1 MTSFLQS
8 SDWQEFQ
15 QKLGRKT
22 FTDSGKDWS
31 YLAIEESGTLN
42 KRIYTPYGPDCAG
55 IDSFDEALASLK
67 QTAKKQK
74 ASFIRVEPTSGIS
87 ANQLQVRGFRPVTYQ
102 QLQPAHTQI
111 IDLAPDS
118 DQILAQMSQNS
129 RNITRNFHKKGL
141 TVRTSRQV
149 EDISILT
156 SLLAGVAARNQITT
170 HSESYFKTQAEVLF
184 PLKAATLYIAEFEDQ
199 PIAAALV
206 FDSNDTRIYA
216 HAAANNE
223 FRKLNA
229 GTAIVGQLILDAK
242 AAGLSQVDLYGITES
257 DNPTHPWA
265 GFTKFKK
272 SFGGKSVTYP
282 GAWDLPLQ
290 PFRYNLYRAYQVVR
304 HYLRSK

>member
-111 IDLAPDS
+111 IDLTPDI

-141 TVRTSRQV
+141 TVRASRQV
-149 EDISILT
+149 EDISILI

-206 FDSNDTRIYA
+206 FDSKDTRIYA